1 MTTKIQDHDIRCHA
15 VDEDTAVITIKNNNY
30 VLDYSS
36 LMDFLTHLAVVASCV
51 ENSIL
56 KNQNQQTIET
66 NKFQNEYH

>member
-15 VDEDTAVITIKNNNY
+15 VDSDTAVITILNNNY

-36 LMDFLTHLAVVASCV
+36 LMDFLTHLAVVASRV

-56 KNQNQQTIET
+56 ENQNQNIET
-66 NKFQNEYH
+66 KFLN